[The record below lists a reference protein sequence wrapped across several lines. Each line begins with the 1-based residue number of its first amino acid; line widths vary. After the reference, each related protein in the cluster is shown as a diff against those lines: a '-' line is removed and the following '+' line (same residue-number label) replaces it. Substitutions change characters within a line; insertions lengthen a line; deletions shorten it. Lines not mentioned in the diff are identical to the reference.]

1 METIQLTRKELYDL
15 VWSTPLSK
23 IAEKYA
29 VNPDGIKKICKK
41 FNVPMPPNGYWSKMK
56 FNKIVEKDKLD
67 KDFKGQDKIVFTSKI
82 EGEDNNSNQ
91 TPLTIL
97 ISQIKN
103 DVKAP
108 TAVPSRLINPD
119 KLTIQTQEY
128 WERENKERYYRDDAK
143 IILPIRVEKNNKER
157 ALRFMDALV
166 KLLKYRGH
174 SFTKKNHEF
183 FIIVD
188 EIEMLLDLR
197 EAKKRIPSTSSYSTS
212 DYIPTGEFILK
223 VGQYYRGKEWRD
235 GKVKL
240 EDLLPSIVAKIEID
254 AQAEKAQN
262 EENRKHWLKWEEAEQ
277 IKKEAKKRVTD
288 EIEKFNKLL
297 QTSEQFNKAQL
308 IRQYIEAEK
317 QKATAENNLTT
328 EKQEWIKWA
337 NDKAD
342 WYDPTI
348 NKPDDL
354 LDT

>member
-29 VNPDGIKKICKK
+29 VNPDGIKKICKE

-67 KDFKGQDKIVFTSKI
+67 EDFKGQDKIVFTSKI

-143 IILPIRVEKNNKER
+143 IILPIRVEKNKFLIILNG
-157 ALRFMDALV
+157 LNLV
-166 KLLKYRGH
+166 
-174 SFTKKNHEF
+174 
-183 FIIVD
+183 
-188 EIEMLLDLR
+188 
-197 EAKKRIPSTSSYSTS
+197 YSTA
-212 DYIPTGEFILK
+212 FIF
-223 VGQYYRGKEWRD
+223 ETN
-235 GKVKL
+235 
-240 EDLLPSIVAKIEID
+240 
-254 AQAEKAQN
+254 KAMIKPKTPIKAN
-262 EENRKHWLKWEEAEQ
+262 ENRKPNSSAM
-277 IKKEAKKRVTD
+277 
-288 EIEKFNKLL
+288 
-297 QTSEQFNKAQL
+297 
-308 IRQYIEAEK
+308 
-317 QKATAENNLTT
+317 
-328 EKQEWIKWA
+328 
-337 NDKAD
+337 
-342 WYDPTI
+342 
-348 NKPDDL
+348 
-354 LDT
+354 